1 MKKYI
6 AIALTFVLTAALFA
20 GCRRRT
26 DPAATSTPT
35 VGPTVELPTREPTQA
50 PTAAPTAPS
59 TMPTVATTP
68 MDTEN
73 TDSTD
78 TTIMPEG
85 TDTDTNPAGRR
96 IPRGH

>member
-50 PTAAPTAPS
+50 PATAPTVPS
-59 TMPTVATTP
+59 TVPTVPETTE
-68 MDTEN
+68 MTGSTE
-73 TDSTD
+73 STD
-78 TTIMPEG
+78 TTVIPDGTG
-85 TDTDTNPAGRR
+85 TDTARSGRR
-96 IPRGH
+96 IPGGR